1 MKTAFLT
8 FLLAIL
14 VLVPQVALADDKPP
28 ADAKAL
34 SEIVLSLEK
43 RGYTPI
49 VDIEFEDGYW
59 EIEAYRE
66 GHKRDFK
73 VDPRSGVITSDH
85 HHSDHHHDD

>member
-1 MKTAFLT
+1 MKTAIFT
-8 FLLAIL
+8 FLLAIS
-14 VLVPQVALADDKPP
+14 VLIPQVALADHKPP
-28 ADAKAL
+28 GDAKAL

-66 GHKRDFK
+66 SHKRDLK
-73 VDPRSGVITSDH
+73 VDPRSGVIISDH
-85 HHSDHHHDD
+85 HDD